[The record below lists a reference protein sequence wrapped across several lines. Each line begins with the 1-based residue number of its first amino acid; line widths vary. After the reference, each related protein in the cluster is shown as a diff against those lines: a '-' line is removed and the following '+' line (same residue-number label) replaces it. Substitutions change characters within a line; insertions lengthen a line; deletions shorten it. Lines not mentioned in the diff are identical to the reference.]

1 VPLDK
6 LYCDEYNVD
15 KLEDYIFKY
24 KNGKLKFSKNKRT
37 QSVFKCYVM
46 FLEKWMIRVGGD
58 AILKITL
65 LIIKIIKTTL
75 KKIFIRFDSLIKNL
89 LASPLIRSTT
99 NETMVC
105 MICS

>member
-1 VPLDK
+1 VS
-6 LYCDEYNVD
+6 EYNAD

-24 KNGKLKFSKNKRT
+24 KNGKLKSQFSKNKRT

-75 KKIFIRFDSLIKNL
+75 KKIFIRFDSLVKNL

>member
-37 QSVFKCYVM
+37 QSVFKCYGM
-46 FLEKWMIRVGGD
+46 FLEK
-58 AILKITL
+58 
-65 LIIKIIKTTL
+65 
-75 KKIFIRFDSLIKNL
+75 
-89 LASPLIRSTT
+89 
-99 NETMVC
+99 
-105 MICS
+105 